1 MARYAP
7 APMKA
12 LVAAILLVFVAAAC
26 GGSGGGGGNDETTTA
41 SASLGSATPGQL
53 ALYAYHEGA
62 PIGFRDKGELK
73 FSKPYP
79 VKFHDI
85 SYLSPKGG
93 YVTGYLVEPPGKG
106 PYPGVV
112 LLHGTGEDR
121 STLLN
126 LASWLAARG
135 MVAMT
140 IDAADNRPRP
150 QGSQTGGPLKQ
161 QRDIAVQTVVDT
173 RRGIDLL
180 HSLPQ
185 VGKKP
190 VGFLGFSAGAKS
202 GAVLSGV
209 DPRLK
214 AVVLVS
220 AGAPSLEKV
229 VDQVPANSK
238 ATVKAMLG
246 ATDPARFVGRDK
258 APLLIQIGKKDE
270 YVPQPDLQALV
281 DAAPKS
287 ATVKRYAAGH
297 ALVGTKAA
305 VHDMLDFLSTKLG
318 AGPRVPGADTGP

>member
-1 MARYAP
+1 
-7 APMKA
+7 MKA
-12 LVAAILLVFVAAAC
+12 LVVLASALLLALSAC
-26 GGSGGGGGNDETTTA
+26 GGGGSGGGSDDKTTTT
-41 SASLGSATPGQL
+41 SASLGTATPGQL
-53 ALYAYHEGA
+53 ALYKYHEGS

-79 VKFHDI
+79 VKFHDV

-112 LLHGTGEDR
+112 LLHGSGVAG

-126 LASWLAARG
+126 IACGLAARG

-140 IDAADNRPRP
+140 IDSAENRPRP
-150 QGSQTGGPLKQ
+150 QGSQTGGLLKQ
-161 QRDIAVQTVVDT
+161 QRDVAVQTVVDA

-185 VGKKP
+185 VGNKP

-220 AGAPSLEKV
+220 GGAPSLKKV
-229 VDQVPANSK
+229 IEGVPASSK
-238 ATVKAMLG
+238 ATVTAMLG

-270 YVPQPDLQALV
+270 FVPQPDLQALV

-287 ATVKRYAAGH
+287 AAVKRYQAGH
-297 ALVGTKAA
+297 ALIQTKAA

-318 AGPRVPGADTGP
+318 AGPKVQGADTGP